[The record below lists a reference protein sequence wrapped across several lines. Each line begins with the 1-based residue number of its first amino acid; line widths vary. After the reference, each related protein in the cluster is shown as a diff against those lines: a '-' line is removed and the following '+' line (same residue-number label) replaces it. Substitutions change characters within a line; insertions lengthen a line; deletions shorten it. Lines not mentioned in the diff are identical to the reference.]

1 MVKRISPW
9 AWSSKLDKYTRF
21 SSLFDH
27 GQEEI
32 FFFLDHDWASIAN
45 AQGFQTCL
53 IMTKKKLNYSL
64 PWLSK
69 LDKCTRFSGWFD
81 HGQGKVNWSYSLDD
95 RKDNQEMDKS
105 SELLPKN
112 QINWQ

>member
-27 GQEEI
+27 GQED

-45 AQGFQTCL
+45 AQGFHDQEE
-53 IMTKKKLNYSL
+53 IKLL
-64 PWLSK
+64 FTMIEQAWQM
-69 LDKCTRFSGWFD
+69 
-81 HGQGKVNWSYSLDD
+81 HKVFGVVCSWSRES
-95 RKDNQEMDKS
+95 
-105 SELLPKN
+105 
-112 QINWQ
+112 